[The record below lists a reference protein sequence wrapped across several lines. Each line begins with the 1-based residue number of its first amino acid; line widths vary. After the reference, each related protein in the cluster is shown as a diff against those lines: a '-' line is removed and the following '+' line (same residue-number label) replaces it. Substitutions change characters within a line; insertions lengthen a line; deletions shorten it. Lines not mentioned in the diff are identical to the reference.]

1 MPEPIRILHYGLGP
15 IGARIAQLVTSRPNL
30 VSVGAVDIDPAKAG
44 KDLGAVAKLGRGLH
58 MPVQSNLLAVLEGQ
72 KPDIV
77 LHATGSHLPSVL
89 PQFLAMAE
97 AGLPVVSTCEELSYP
112 WFHHPDEA
120 RTIDEAAQRSGIAI
134 LSTGINPGF
143 IMDTL
148 TVILSGV
155 CPSVTGVQVRR
166 VVDLSV
172 RRKQLQRKV
181 GVNLTPAEFAAK
193 KAKGMLGHVGLPES
207 VAMIAAGLGWSLDR
221 VEQTLEPVI
230 APCPLDSALGPVAPG
245 QVQGQH
251 QIARGFAAGRERIT
265 LELKM
270 ALEAPDA
277 GDFIEL
283 EGPEPLSSAV
293 RGVQGDIATAAII
306 VNAIPSV
313 LAAAPGLHTMLDL
326 PPLRSVG
333 VTAERAENTE
343 KPRSSASSVVKR

>member
-77 LHATGSHLPSVL
+77 LHAT
-89 PQFLAMAE
+89 
-97 AGLPVVSTCEELSYP
+97 
-112 WFHHPDEA
+112 
-120 RTIDEAAQRSGIAI
+120 
-134 LSTGINPGF
+134 
-143 IMDTL
+143 
-148 TVILSGV
+148 
-155 CPSVTGVQVRR
+155 SVTGVRVRR

-172 RRKQLQRKV
+172 RRKQLQQKV

-283 EGPEPLSSAV
+283 EGPEPVSSAV